1 MPLKLSGLQYLPLSL
16 LRKYLATP
24 ALRGQKLVSCQGG
37 QGSGLNFG
45 EEEYQGLHK
54 PQLLKPARSRARGL
68 RQGKPL
74 QREAHAPQVKSM
86 HSNEDPAQPKKNDD
100 F

>member
-24 ALRGQKLVSCQGG
+24 ALGGQKPVSCQGG

-54 PQLLKPARSRARGL
+54 PRLPKPACSRACAL
-68 RQGKPL
+68 QQEKPL
-74 QREAHAPQVKSM
+74 QKEARVPQVKSM
-86 HSNEDPAQPKKNDD
+86 HNNKTQHSQK
-100 F
+100 